1 MFDKIA
7 VGYDGSAPARR
18 ACHVAIE
25 MAARFRSVLTVV
37 IVRPGG
43 RDGIDPYLESLVPVG
58 DSGTPIS
65 AVIDEMRARAVAH
78 GAARVEAVFLQG
90 EVPEALLE
98 WLAANHQDLVV
109 VGSRGL
115 SRGRRLLLGSVS
127 TQLVA
132 EAPCPV
138 LVVRPSREHHGGS
151 KAPETAAD
159 PRPG

>member
-18 ACHVAIE
+18 ACHVASEI
-25 MAARFRSVLTVV
+25 AARFRSVLTVV

-58 DSGTPIS
+58 ETSTPIS
-65 AVIDEMRARAVAH
+65 AEIEEIRTRAVAH
-78 GAARVEAVFLQG
+78 GATRVEAVFLQG
-90 EVPEALLE
+90 EVPGALLE
-98 WLAANHQDLVV
+98 WLATNHQDLAV

-138 LVVRPSREHHGGS
+138 LVVRPSRDHHSGP
-151 KAPETAAD
+151 KAPD
-159 PRPG
+159 